1 MHNQNSIAKHKHACK
16 QHLNTKSPEFS
27 TPIIPSRAFSTHKIK
42 FEPLKQ
48 AMFVVK
54 CLHFCNVCNV
64 CTVWSSVVNV
74 FKFCTLFYISFHFSI
89 LLCWKLLCIVR
100 FRSAR
105 HFIVTRAKPFLA
117 SLIFNFEFQFI
128 SAHDSQQLGFACS
141 SNAQALRR
149 FSECLHKTANWTTII
164 WSYTCMHS

>member
-1 MHNQNSIAKHKHACK
+1 MQTALEHQISWILYANYTITSI
-16 QHLNTKSPEFS
+16 L
-27 TPIIPSRAFSTHKIK
+27 THKIK
-42 FEPLKQ
+42 FEPLKR

-64 CTVWSSVVNV
+64 CTVWSSVVNT

-128 SAHDSQQLGFACS
+128 SAHDSQQLGFTCTSIAS
-141 SNAQALRR
+141 IFRMPAQHCKLNNYHLIVYMYA
-149 FSECLHKTANWTTII
+149 FINII
-164 WSYTCMHS
+164 